1 MRFFLIV
8 YGRSDEKEVPVG
20 VAPSATGRGRGPPE
34 TSSRVARTQETV
46 GGYGV

>member
-1 MRFFLIV
+1 MAAVMERRFP
-8 YGRSDEKEVPVG
+8 GAWP
-20 VAPSATGRGRGPPE
+20 PSATGRGRGPPE